1 MVKTLCENNRN
12 IGQSS
17 CWCLSFLAYLGP
29 NLMHHR
35 RINSWV
41 TSISFS
47 ANRSSM
53 SRWLKL
59 NRWRLYMAAALFIPL
74 LSLRYS

>member
-53 SRWLKL
+53 SRWL
-59 NRWRLYMAAALFIPL
+59 
-74 LSLRYS
+74 